1 MPSPNARSLI
11 KHRVLI
17 VDDHPVV
24 RRGLTEVIN
33 EAADLQVCGEAANV
47 PDAMRQVAATEPH
60 IVIIDLSLGADS
72 GIELIDFIKSRW
84 PSIKM
89 LVSSVQD
96 EQVFAGRVL
105 RAGAMGFISKTE
117 QLPQVV
123 EAVHQVLRGEVY
135 LSPRMATCM
144 LQRAAVGEPL
154 DQDPVQTLSDRE
166 LQVFGMIGEGQNTR
180 EIARKLG
187 ISNKTVES
195 HRKTIKTKL
204 NIGNSAQLTHRAFQ
218 WTQEN
223 R

>member
-1 MPSPNARSLI
+1 MAAHNARSLI

-33 EAADLQVCGEAANV
+33 EAVDLEVCGEAASI
-47 PDAMRQVAATEPH
+47 PDALRQVEATAPH
-60 IVIIDLSLGADS
+60 VVIIDLSLGGES

-96 EQVFAGRVL
+96 EQTFAGRVL
-105 RAGAMGFISKTE
+105 RAGALGFISKTE

-123 EAVHQVLRGEVY
+123 EAVQQVLRGQVY
-135 LSPRMATCM
+135 LSPKMATSM
-144 LQRAAVGEPL
+144 LQRAAVGDAL
-154 DQDPVQTLSDRE
+154 DHDPVRTLSDRE

-187 ISNKTVES
+187 ISPKTVES

-204 NIGNSAQLTHRAFQ
+204 NIGSGAQLTHRAFQ